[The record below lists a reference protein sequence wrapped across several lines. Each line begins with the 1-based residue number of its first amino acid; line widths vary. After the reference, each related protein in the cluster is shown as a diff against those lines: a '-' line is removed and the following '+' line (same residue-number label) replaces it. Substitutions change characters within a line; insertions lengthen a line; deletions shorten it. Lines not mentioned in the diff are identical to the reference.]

1 MEKTKTKN
9 YLKDYYGVHQ
19 AASCSVRV
27 VLCKGERPA
36 LKEEKKNKGLYALG
50 SN

>member
-1 MEKTKTKN
+1 MEKKTKN

-27 VLCKGERPA
+27 VLNKAERSAPKA
-36 LKEEKKNKGLYALG
+36 QQKRKGLYALG